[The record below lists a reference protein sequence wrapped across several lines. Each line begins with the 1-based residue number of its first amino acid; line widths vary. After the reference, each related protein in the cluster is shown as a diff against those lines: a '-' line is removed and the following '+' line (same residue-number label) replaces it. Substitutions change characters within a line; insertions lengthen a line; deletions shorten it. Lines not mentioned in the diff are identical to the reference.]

1 MVIRKSALSPEHRSK
16 AFVGGTLFDGT
27 GRPPIRDSVVI
38 IEDERI
44 IAVGER
50 GHVEV
55 PEGAEIIDFTGKTVI
70 PGLIDAHLHFLW
82 MGMRMMTTVD
92 LSQTKSITE
101 AQNEIMEK
109 LSQTKKGNWVLGR
122 GWDDSKWE
130 DRRYINKWDLDPFS
144 PNHPVVL
151 TRVCG
156 HMITLNSKAMEIA
169 GITKDTPN
177 PPGGQVDKSQDGEPT
192 GVLRDAGQL
201 ISPFIPEETTELA
214 LEGLKLAN
222 ERALSLG
229 CTGIHDAWIDEFGIK
244 TYQTALKEGIL
255 KVRVNIMWRG
265 DLAES
270 IRAVGLQSGFGNEML
285 RLGPAKILMDGSLG
299 ARTAALYEPYED
311 DPSTKGFT
319 MMAEEELNEQVRKIH
334 DQGSQLAIH
343 AIGDYGIDL
352 VINAIEAALRSSPRK
367 DHRHRIEHCEL
378 LSTDQIERI
387 SRLGI
392 VASMQPNFVGEWS
405 GPDSLYATRLGKRRL
420 RQNNPFRALLDEGI
434 RVPFGSDGMPFHP
447 LYGIHSAV
455 NHYIKDSRISVEE
468 AVKCFTLDAAYSA
481 FEEDIKGSIEPGKLA
496 DITVLEKD
504 LAEVPSDEIKDV
516 LVYMTMVNGEILYSK
531 E

>member
-1 MVIRKSALSPEHRSK
+1 MSPEPRSK

-27 GRPPIRDSVVI
+27 GRPPTRDSVIVV
-38 IEDERI
+38 EAERI

-50 GHVEV
+50 GQVEV
-55 PEGAEIIDFTGKTVI
+55 PEGTEIIDITGKTVT
-70 PGLIDAHLHFLW
+70 PGLIDAHLHFLE
-82 MGMRMMTTVD
+82 MGMRMMRTVD
-92 LSQTKSITE
+92 LGQTHSIKE
-101 AQNEIMEK
+101 AQKEIMGK
-109 LSQTKKGNWVLGR
+109 LSQTKKGEWVLGR

-130 DRRYINKWDLDPFS
+130 DRRYIDKWDLDPFS
-144 PNHPVVL
+144 PDHPVVL

-156 HMITLNSKAMEIA
+156 HMKTLNSRAMEIA

-177 PPGGQVDKSQDGEPT
+177 PQGGQVDKSPDGEPT

-201 ISPFIPEETTELA
+201 ISPFIPEETAELA
-214 LEGLKLAN
+214 REGLKLAN

-229 CTGIHDAWIDEFGIK
+229 CTGIHEAGLDEFGIMA
-244 TYQTALKEGIL
+244 YQTALEEGML
-255 KVRVNIMWRG
+255 NVRVNVMWRG
-265 DLAES
+265 ELAGYVG
-270 IRAVGLQSGFGNEML
+270 AVGLQSGFGSEML
-285 RLGPAKILMDGSLG
+285 RLGPAKLLLDGSLG

-311 DPSTKGFT
+311 DPSTKGLT
-319 MMAEEELNEQVRKIH
+319 LMTEEELNEKVRMIH

-352 VINAIEAALRSSPRK
+352 VINAIEAALKSSPRK

-405 GPDSLYATRLGKRRL
+405 GPDSLYEARLGKRRL

-455 NHYIKDSRISVEE
+455 NHYIKESRISVEE

-481 FEEDIKGSIEPGKLA
+481 FEDDRKGSIEPGKLA
-496 DITVLEKD
+496 DITVFDKD
-504 LAEVPSDEIKDV
+504 LAEVPLEEIKDV
-516 LVYMTMVNGEILYSK
+516 LVCMTMVNGEILYSK
-531 E
+531 D

>member
-1 MVIRKSALSPEHRSK
+1 
-16 AFVGGTLFDGT
+16 VGGTLFDGT
-27 GRPPIRDSVVI
+27 GRPPLRDSVVV
-38 IEDERI
+38 IEGKRI
-44 IAVGER
+44 VAVGER
-50 GHVEV
+50 GRVDI
-55 PEGAEIIDFTGKTVI
+55 PEGTEIIDVTSKTVI

-82 MGMRMMTTVD
+82 MGMRMKKTVD
-92 LSQTKSITE
+92 LSQTKSIKE
-101 AQNEIMEK
+101 AQTEIMEK
-109 LSQTKKGNWVLGR
+109 LSQTKKGEWVQGR

-130 DRRYINKWDLDPFS
+130 DRRYINKWDLDPIS
-144 PNHPVVL
+144 PDHPVAL

-156 HMITLNSKAMEIA
+156 HMITLNSRAMEIA

-177 PPGGQVDKSQDGEPT
+177 PQGGQVDKSPDGEPT
-192 GVLRDAGQL
+192 GVLRDAEQL
-201 ISPFIPEETTELA
+201 ITPFIPPETAEIA

-222 ERALSLG
+222 EHALSLG
-229 CTGIHDAWIDEFGIK
+229 CTGVHDAGLSEFGIMV
-244 TYQTALKEGIL
+244 YQTALEEGIL
-255 KVRVNIMWRG
+255 KVRVNLMWRG

-270 IRAVGLQSGFGNEML
+270 IGVVGLQSGFGNEML

-311 DPSTKGFT
+311 DPSTKGLT
-319 MMAEEELNEQVRKIH
+319 LMTEEELNEQVRMIH

-405 GPDSLYATRLGKRRL
+405 GPDSLYEARLGKRRL

-455 NHYIKDSRISVEE
+455 NHYIKDSRISVEA

-481 FEEDIKGSIEPGKLA
+481 FEDDIKGSIEPGKLA

-504 LAEVPSDEIKDV
+504 LIEVPIEEIKDV
-516 LVYMTMVNGEILYSK
+516 LVSMTMVNGEILYSK

>member
-1 MVIRKSALSPEHRSK
+1 
-16 AFVGGTLFDGT
+16 
-27 GRPPIRDSVVI
+27 
-38 IEDERI
+38 
-44 IAVGER
+44 
-50 GHVEV
+50 
-55 PEGAEIIDFTGKTVI
+55 
-70 PGLIDAHLHFLW
+70 

-109 LSQTKKGNWVLGR
+109 LSQTKKGEWVLGR

-144 PNHPVVL
+144 SNHPVVL

-156 HMITLNSKAMEIA
+156 HMISLNSKAMEIA

-201 ISPFIPEETTELA
+201 INPFIPEETAELA

-222 ERALSLG
+222 EHALSLG

-255 KVRVNIMWRG
+255 KVRVNLMWRG

-311 DPSTKGFT
+311 DPSTKGLT
-319 MMAEEELNEQVRKIH
+319 MMTEEELNETVRRIH

-352 VINAIEAALRSSPRK
+352 VINAIEAALKNSPRK

-405 GPDSLYATRLGKRRL
+405 GPDGLYATRLGKRRL

-455 NHYIKDSRISVEE
+455 NHYIRDSRISAEE

-504 LAEVPSDEIKDV
+504 LAEVPSAEIKDV
-516 LVYMTMVNGEILYSK
+516 LVCMTMVNGEILYSK